1 MKVLLT
7 LFVLNLVSGYSA
19 NVQSEEGRQIKSC
32 PVLTDA
38 EAAAVLGAG
47 TMFVTGVEAMS
58 GKVRISLLCEWVQND
73 RTLKVQAT
81 KTLGGRDVWETMRKL
96 SNGTTEP
103 GLGDYAYSA
112 VDEGKPTMVIVKAPL
127 TLEVVVGGKP
137 VSSADLPKVKEA
149 AKKAAS
155 KLWPSK

>member
-7 LFVLNLVSGYSA
+7 LCVLSLLSGDA
-19 NVQSEEGRQIKSC
+19 VAVQSEEGRQIKSC
-32 PVLTDA
+32 PVLTDT
-38 EAAAVLGAG
+38 EAAAVLGPG
-47 TMFVTGVEAMS
+47 TMFVSGVEAMS
-58 GKVRISLLCEWVQND
+58 GKVRLSLLCEWVQND

-81 KTLGGRDVWETMRKL
+81 KTLGDKVVWETMRKF
-96 SNGTTEP
+96 SNGTLEP

-155 KLWPSK
+155 KLWPGK

>member
-1 MKVLLT
+1 MSTVVLVGLLV
-7 LFVLNLVSGYSA
+7 LFA
-19 NVQSEEGRQIKSC
+19 QEEGRQIKSC
-32 PVLTDA
+32 PILTDA
-38 EAAAVLGAG
+38 EAATVLGPG
-47 TMFVTGVEAMS
+47 TFFVSGVEGLS

-81 KTLGGRDVWETMRKL
+81 KTLGDKAVWETMRQL

-137 VSSADLPKVKEA
+137 VSAADLPKVKEA

-155 KLWPSK
+155 KLWPGK

>member
-7 LFVLNLVSGYSA
+7 VCVLSVVSGYTA
-19 NVQSEEGRQIKSC
+19 DIQSEEGRQIKSC

-38 EAAAVLGAG
+38 EAAAVLGPG
-47 TMFVTGVEAMS
+47 TMFVTGVEGMS

-81 KTLGGRDVWETMRKL
+81 RTLGDRGVWETMRQV
-96 SNGTTEP
+96 SNGTIEP

-112 VDEGKPTMVIVKAPL
+112 VDEGKPTMVIVKPPL
-127 TLEVVVGGKP
+127 TLDVVLGGKP
-137 VSSADLPKVKEA
+137 VSAADLPKVKEA
-149 AKKAAS
+149 AKKAAT
-155 KLWPSK
+155 KLWPNK

>member
-1 MKVLLT
+1 VSTGLVFGLLLLILGHAAT
-7 LFVLNLVSGYSA
+7 
-19 NVQSEEGRQIKSC
+19 VQSEEGRQIKSC
-32 PVLTDA
+32 PILTDA
-38 EAAAVLGAG
+38 EAATVLGPG
-47 TMFVTGVEAMS
+47 TIFVSGVEGMS
-58 GKVRISLLCEWVQND
+58 GKVRISLLCEWVQNE

-81 KTLGGRDVWETMRKL
+81 KTLGDRAVWETMRTL
-96 SNGTTEP
+96 SNGTLEP

-127 TLEVVVGGKP
+127 TLDVVVGGRP